1 MQVELSRDEWQQVLT
16 VLGNTRD
23 FPWSTTNPLL
33 MKIGTQL
40 QQQDG
45 NSKQT
50 NSEEMPMNIGPNAV
64 KQ

>member
-1 MQVELSRDEWQQVLT
+1 MKVELNRDEWQQILT

-45 NSKQT
+45 SSKQT
-50 NSEEMPMNIGPNAV
+50 NSGEMPINTGEIGV